1 MVEAVTA
8 QEMQLLDR
16 YTVEQIGM
24 PSLVLMERT
33 AQSVIEVLA
42 SGKYDLS
49 KVLIIA
55 GLSNNGGDGIVIA
68 RLLRQKGV
76 NVDLLILGD
85 EKRATPNTGTQL
97 KIARNYGIE
106 PLHRIHDFKHY
117 SVIVDALFG
126 IGLSKPVPVKLGDI
140 IKRVNAANIPVV
152 SVDVPSGL
160 NATTGEI
167 LGSAIRANSTV
178 TFAYPK
184 TGLLKNEGIKRA
196 GDIYVKDIGIFRPE
210 NLEEFLASQQEEE

>member
-16 YTVEQIGM
+16 YTIEEIGM
-24 PSLVLMERT
+24 PPLVLMERT

-42 SGKYDLS
+42 AGKYDLS
-49 KVLIIA
+49 HVLVIA
-55 GLSNNGGDGIVIA
+55 GLSNNGGDGIVIS
-68 RLLRQKGV
+68 RLLSQKGV

-85 EKRATPNTGTQL
+85 EKRASANTATQL
-97 KIARNYGIE
+97 KITRNYGIE
-106 PLHRIHDFKHY
+106 PKHRINDFKNY

-126 IGLSKPVPVKLGDI
+126 IGLSKPVPVKLGEI

-152 SVDVPSGL
+152 SVDVPSGI

-167 LGSAIRANSTV
+167 LGSAIRASATV
-178 TFAYPK
+178 TFGYPK
-184 TGLLKNEGIKRA
+184 TGLLKQEGLKRA
-196 GDIYVKDIGIFRPE
+196 GDIYVKDIGIFRPA
-210 NLEEFLASQQEEE
+210 NLEEFLTAQREE